1 LPGNLHAAEF
11 SLTGKKRV
19 LITREPEQIKAVL
32 ATNFTS
38 FGHGPQWHKLWGPFL
53 GDGIFAIDGQQWH
66 NSRSMIRPMFA
77 RDRLRNLTIFDYC
90 TNKLLSKLPRSGETV
105 DLKDLLYRWSLDAAT
120 DFLLGENV
128 DSLDKF
134 VKYGQTPPTRG

>member
-1 LPGNLHAAEF
+1 M
-11 SLTGKKRV
+11 
-19 LITREPEQIKAVL
+19 
-32 ATNFTS
+32 
-38 FGHGPQWHKLWGPFL
+38 HKLWGPFL